1 MTQTMENQT
10 IVATTRRQY
19 TMTTLDYGAYQD
31 LVNEKKQILFD
42 KVEAKLGKKSLA
54 LITLAFEVSSR
65 SHFKQ
70 KRKSG
75 EPYITHPTEVATIVC
90 DWNLD
95 DQTIASAIL
104 HDIIEDTEITKT
116 DIEQMFGKSV
126 AELVDGVTKLEKIHF
141 ESEEIAHAEYFQ
153 KVVLAMSKDIRVI
166 LIKLADRLH
175 NMLTLGNMREAKQK
189 QIALETM
196 EIYVPLA
203 NKIGLH
209 KVHLQLAD
217 ESFKYLHPYRYQVL
231 SRAVAESQ
239 KKRLPL
245 VETILKN
252 ISNSLKSNGVA
263 AQFVYRQRTIYNLY
277 RRMQRRR
284 QSFDRIYDI
293 FEVKVVVENIRD
305 CYLVLGVLHSLY
317 RPLPGK
323 FKDYIAIPKSNG
335 YQSLHSTLMGPHG
348 TPIQLHV
355 RTTAMEDVAENGI
368 ISHWIKKGDHFLSAT
383 PETTIWINNILDIQS
398 SSFSANEFLNNL
410 KHDLSPSDIY
420 TFTPKG
426 KIILL
431 PNGSTV
437 LDFAYYIHSDIGNHC
452 ESARINQ
459 YLARLDTK
467 LQNGDIV
474 DITTNE
480 NIEPSDDW
488 IQMVVSGKAISKIKH
503 YLKEQKYDEDVSNG
517 IKLINQSL
525 SMLGA
530 DITLTDKVLKK
541 LIDKHY
547 PKVDTMA
554 LEHAIGNG
562 NISTLT
568 VAKQILEIHSSKV
581 LSIPLSK
588 CEFTINP
595 DTLCSPLPDENL
607 LGSVNRH
614 GELIL
619 HKPNCKNARSMGLEK
634 FTLVHII
641 NDIGKEFSVR
651 LSASIANE
659 PGTFSKFASK
669 ISESGI
675 NILELNQEYKSA
687 ETALITATLS
697 VKDLPQAEDL
707 VLTLRNTD
715 FIQKIN
721 FL

>member
-1 MTQTMENQT
+1 M
-10 IVATTRRQY
+10 ASLS
-19 TMTTLDYGAYQD
+19 LDYGIYQD
-31 LVNEKKQILFD
+31 LVNEKKQLLFNN
-42 KVEAKLGKKSLA
+42 VESKLGKKSLA
-54 LITLAFEVSSR
+54 LIELAFEVSSR

-75 EPYITHPTEVATIVC
+75 EPYITHPLIVANIVC

-95 DQTIASAIL
+95 EQTIASALL

-116 DIEQMFGKSV
+116 DIAQMFGKSV

-175 NMLTLGNMREAKQK
+175 NMLTLANMKEEKQK
-189 QIALETM
+189 RIALETM

-209 KVHLQLAD
+209 QVHLQLAD
-217 ESFKYLHPYRYQVL
+217 ESFKYLNPYRYLVL
-231 SRAVAESQ
+231 SKAVAESQ

-245 VETILKN
+245 IETILKN
-252 ISNSLKSNGVA
+252 ISTSLKSNGVS

-293 FEVKVVVENIRD
+293 FEIKLVVENIRD
-305 CYLVLGVLHSLY
+305 CYLVLGVLHNLY

-348 TPIQLHV
+348 TPIQLHI
-355 RTTAMEDVAENGI
+355 RTTAMEDVAENGV
-368 ISHWIKKGDHFLSAT
+368 ISHWIKKGDHFLSANSGT
-383 PETTIWINNILDIQS
+383 ASWINNILDIQS

-431 PNGSTV
+431 PKGSTV

-474 DITTNE
+474 EITTNE
-480 NIEPSDDW
+480 NIEPNDDW
-488 IQMVVSGKAISKIKH
+488 LQIVVSGKAVSKIKH
-503 YLKEQKYDEDVSNG
+503 YLKEQKFDEDVSNG
-517 IKLINQSL
+517 TKLINQSL
-525 SMLGA
+525 AMLGS
-530 DITLTDKVLKK
+530 DIILTDKVLKK
-541 LIDKHY
+541 LCAKHY
-547 PKVDTMA
+547 PKLST
-554 LEHAIGNG
+554 LELKHAVGNG
-562 NISTLT
+562 NISTL
-568 VAKQILEIHSSKV
+568 VAARKILEIHPSQI
-581 LSIPLSK
+581 LSISLSK
-588 CEFTINP
+588 CNFPINP
-595 DTLCSPLPDENL
+595 DMQCSPLPGETL
-607 LGSVNRH
+607 LGNINRH
-614 GELIL
+614 GEFIL
-619 HKPNCKNARSMGLEK
+619 HKPTCKNLNGRELDK

-641 NDIGKEFSVR
+641 NDTGKQFSTH
-651 LSASIANE
+651 LSALIANE
-659 PGTFSKFASK
+659 PGTFSKFAHL

-675 NILELNQEYKSA
+675 NILELNQEYNST
-687 ETALITATLS
+687 ENALITATLS
-697 VKDLPQAEDL
+697 VKDLPQAETL
-707 VLTLRNTD
+707 VLTLRNTN

>member
-1 MTQTMENQT
+1 
-10 IVATTRRQY
+10 
-19 TMTTLDYGAYQD
+19 MTTLDYGIYQD

-70 KRKSG
+70 TRKSG

-95 DQTIASAIL
+95 EQTIASALL
-104 HDIIEDTEITKT
+104 HDIIEDTELTKV
-116 DIEQMFGKSV
+116 DVEQMFGKSV

-175 NMLTLGNMREAKQK
+175 NMLTLGNMKAYKQK
-189 QIALETM
+189 RIALETM

-231 SRAVAESQ
+231 SKAVNESQ

-245 VETILKN
+245 VETILHN
-252 ISNSLKSNGVA
+252 IRNSLKSNGVS

-293 FEVKVVVENIRD
+293 FEIKLVVENIRD

-317 RPLPGK
+317 RPMPGK

-348 TPIQLHV
+348 TPIQLHI
-355 RTTAMEDVAENGI
+355 RTAAMEDVAENGI
-368 ISHWIKKGDHFLSAT
+368 VSHWIKKGDNFLSNNPAT
-383 PETTIWINNILDIQS
+383 TVWISNILDIQS
-398 SSFSANEFLNNL
+398 SSFSANEFLSNL
-410 KHDLSPSDIY
+410 KQDLSPSDIY

-431 PNGSTV
+431 PSGSTA

-452 ESARINQ
+452 ESVRINQ
-459 YLARLDTK
+459 YPAKLDTK

-474 DITTNE
+474 EIITNE
-480 NIEPSDDW
+480 TVEPGDDW
-488 IQMVVSGKAISKIKH
+488 LGMVISGKAISKIKH
-503 YLKEQKYDEDVSNG
+503 YLKEQKYDDDVSNG

-525 SMLGA
+525 TMLGS
-530 DITLTDKVLKK
+530 DIKVTDKMLKK
-541 LIDKHY
+541 IINKHY
-547 PKVDTMA
+547 PKLDIPA
-554 LEHAIGNG
+554 LEHAIGNS
-562 NISTLT
+562 NIPTLT
-568 VAKQILEIHSSKV
+568 VAKQILEIPHGEI
-581 LSIPLSK
+581 LSINLSK
-588 CEFTINP
+588 CAFTINS
-595 DTLCSPLPDENL
+595 DTLCSPLPDETL
-607 LGSVNRH
+607 LGSVTKY

-619 HKPNCKNARSMGLEK
+619 HKPNCKNVRSTGLDK
-634 FTLVHII
+634 FSLVHII
-641 NDIGKEFSVR
+641 NDIDKQFSVR
-651 LSASIANE
+651 LSASILNE
-659 PGTFSKFASK
+659 PGTFSKFAHL

-675 NILELNQEYKSA
+675 NILELNQEYKSV

-697 VKDLPQAEDL
+697 VKDLPQAENL
-707 VLTLRNTD
+707 VLNLRSTD